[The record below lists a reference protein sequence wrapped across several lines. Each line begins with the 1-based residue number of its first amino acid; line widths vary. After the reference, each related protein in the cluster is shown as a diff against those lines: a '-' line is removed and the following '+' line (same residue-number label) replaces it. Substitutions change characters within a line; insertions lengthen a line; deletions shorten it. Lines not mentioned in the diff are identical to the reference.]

1 MTTPL
6 TPSTTLAL
14 FDLDGVLI
22 QPGGYQQAVFD
33 TVRFFCHQM
42 GLPDLAPDANL
53 LAIFESQGI
62 TSEWDQIALCLSA
75 LLDALSAANQPPP
88 AETLSGA
95 IPWAQSAAWPG
106 GKVDYIARFSG
117 LQPWLLTRIAPAES
131 VLAACQR
138 GKGAA
143 LFPALHQH
151 PLLSDLLGHT
161 RDFNQSWP
169 QRVFQSYVLG
179 NRIFEQVYGQPAPLN
194 SRAYLGAYDRSLL
207 LKRFQEKILAAQS
220 SGSIH
225 EAIYTARPS
234 LLPSDLATALPGY
247 APEAE
252 MAQVIVG
259 LEPLPLVGYGG
270 LRHLSERL
278 GLHPDTLVKPSA
290 AQALAAV
297 GAALGAPVWQSLRWA
312 YAMLARSE
320 PTLPPLPGNPPAE
333 IRLPAALT
341 IHIFEDS
348 PIGILAGQRAAEIL
362 TGVGCTV
369 KLRAWGIASH
379 PAKIKAL
386 ESVGAAVCP
395 DINAAVSRM
404 L

>member
-53 LAIFESQGI
+53 LAVFESQGI

-75 LLDALSAANQPPP
+75 LLDALSAANQPPT
-88 AETLSGA
+88 AETLSAA

-117 LQPWLLTRIAPAES
+117 LQPWLLPGIAPAES
-131 VLAACQR
+131 VLIACQR
-138 GKGAA
+138 GEGAA

-161 RDFNQSWP
+161 RDFSQSWP

-179 NRIFEQVYGQPAPLN
+179 NRIFEQVYGQSAPLN

-207 LKRFQEKILAAQS
+207 LKRFQEKILAAQYS
-220 SGSIH
+220 RG
-225 EAIYTARPS
+225 
-234 LLPSDLATALPGY
+234 
-247 APEAE
+247 
-252 MAQVIVG
+252 
-259 LEPLPLVGYGG
+259 
-270 LRHLSERL
+270 HLHR
-278 GLHPDTLVKPSA
+278 
-290 AQALAAV
+290 
-297 GAALGAPVWQSLRWA
+297 
-312 YAMLARSE
+312 
-320 PTLPPLPGNPPAE
+320 PPLP
-333 IRLPAALT
+333 AA
-341 IHIFEDS
+341 F
-348 PIGILAGQRAAEIL
+348 
-362 TGVGCTV
+362 
-369 KLRAWGIASH
+369 
-379 PAKIKAL
+379 
-386 ESVGAAVCP
+386 
-395 DINAAVSRM
+395 
-404 L
+404 